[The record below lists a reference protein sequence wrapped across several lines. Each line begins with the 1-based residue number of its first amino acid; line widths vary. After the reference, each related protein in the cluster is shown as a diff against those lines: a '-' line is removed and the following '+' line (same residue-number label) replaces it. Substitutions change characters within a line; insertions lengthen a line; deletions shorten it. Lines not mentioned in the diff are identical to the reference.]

1 MTKIHELDTPVVLID
16 LDRVEANLKRAQ
28 DYADA
33 NGIKLRPHIKTHKL
47 PQFTK
52 RQMELGAIGITCQK
66 IGEAEVMADA
76 GVTDILLPYNILGE
90 PKLKRLLALAKRTD
104 LKVTADST
112 ITIEGYS
119 RTFAGT
125 GITLPVLVEC
135 DTGGG
140 RVGVQTPEAAL
151 ALAQH
156 IADSEGL
163 RFAGLMT
170 YPAKGL
176 AAQANAWLEC
186 TTALLTDAGLSPE
199 IVSTGGT
206 PDIWRSGENRA
217 ATEYRPGT
225 YIYLDRFQVQE
236 GVGSFDDCAL
246 TVLATVVSRPTE
258 TRAILDT
265 GSKALTSDT
274 LGLQG
279 FGYIVEYP
287 DADIAS
293 LSEEH
298 GIVDLTRCQAK
309 PTVGEMVRIIPNHVC
324 PVSNLF
330 DEVTL
335 VRGNEVIET
344 VPVVARGKVT

>member
-16 LDRVEANLKRAQ
+16 LDRAEANLRRAQ
-28 DYADA
+28 DYADTH
-33 NGIKLRPHIKTHKL
+33 GVKLRPHIKTHKL
-47 PQFTK
+47 TQFAK

-76 GVTDILLPYNILGE
+76 GITDILLPYNILGE
-90 PKLKRLLALAKRTD
+90 PKLKRLLALAKRTSI
-104 LKVTADST
+104 KVTADST
-112 ITIEGYS
+112 TTIDGYS
-119 RTFAGT
+119 RTFAGS
-125 GITLPVLVEC
+125 GVTLPVLVEC

-140 RVGVQTPEAAL
+140 RVGVQTPEEAL
-151 ALAQH
+151 ALAKR
-156 IADSEGL
+156 IAGSEGL
-163 RFAGLMT
+163 HFAGLMT
-170 YPAKGL
+170 YPAKGM
-176 AAQANAWLEC
+176 AAQANAWLVR
-186 TTALLTDAGLSPE
+186 AAVLLKEAGLSPE

-206 PDIWRSGENRA
+206 PDIWHSGENRA

-225 YIYLDRFQVQE
+225 YTYLDRFQVQE

-246 TVLATVVSRPTE
+246 TVLATVVSRPTD

-279 FGYIVEYP
+279 FGRIVEYP
-287 DADIAS
+287 EAAIVS

-298 GIVDLTRCQAK
+298 GIVDLTHSAK
-309 PTVGEMVRIIPNHVC
+309 KPEVGEMVRIIPNHVC

-330 DEVTL
+330 DEVTF
-335 VRGNEVIET
+335 VRGDDVIDT
-344 VPVVARGKVT
+344 IPVAARGKVT

>member
-28 DYADA
+28 NYADA
-33 NGIKLRPHIKTHKL
+33 HGVKLRPHIKTHKL
-47 PQFTK
+47 PQFAR

-66 IGEAEVMADA
+66 IGEAEVMVEA
-76 GVTDILLPYNILGE
+76 GITDILLPYNILGE
-90 PKLKRLLALAKRTD
+90 PKLKRLLALARRAAI
-104 LKVTADST
+104 KVTADSGT
-112 ITIEGYS
+112 TVDGYS
-119 RTFAGT
+119 KTFAGS

-140 RVGVQTPEAAL
+140 RVGVQSPEDAL
-151 ALAQH
+151 ALARH
-156 IADSEGL
+156 IAGSEGL

-170 YPAKGL
+170 YPAKGMV
-176 AAQANAWLEC
+176 AQANAWLERAR
-186 TTALLTDAGLSPE
+186 ALLAEAGLTPE

-206 PDIWRSGENRA
+206 PDLWHSGENRA

-265 GSKALTSDT
+265 GSKSLTSDT
-274 LGLQG
+274 LGLPG
-279 FGYIVEYP
+279 FGRIVEYP
-287 DADIAS
+287 DASIVS

-298 GIVDLTRCQAK
+298 GIVDLTHSSAK
-309 PTVGEMVRIIPNHVC
+309 PKVGELVRIIPNHVC
-324 PVSNLF
+324 PVTNLF
-330 DEVTL
+330 DHVTF
-335 VRGNEVIET
+335 VRGDDVVDT
-344 VPVVARGKVT
+344 VPVAARGKVT

>member
-33 NGIKLRPHIKTHKL
+33 NGVKLRPHIKTHKL
-47 PQFTK
+47 PQFAR
-52 RQMELGAIGITCQK
+52 RQIELGAIGITCQK
-66 IGEAEVMADA
+66 IGEAEVMVEA
-76 GVTDILLPYNILGE
+76 GITDILLPYNILGE
-90 PKLKRLLALAKRTD
+90 PKLKRLLALARRAAI
-104 LKVTADST
+104 KVTADST
-112 ITIEGYS
+112 TTIDGYS
-119 RTFAGT
+119 RTFAESGL
-125 GITLPVLVEC
+125 TLPVLVEC

-151 ALAQH
+151 ALARR
-156 IADSEGL
+156 IADAPGL

-170 YPAKGL
+170 YPAKGMV
-176 AAQANAWLEC
+176 AQANAWLERAK
-186 TTALLTDAGLSPE
+186 TLLTEAGLTPE

-206 PDIWRSGENRA
+206 PDLWHSSENRA

-236 GVGSFDDCAL
+236 GVGSFEDCAL
-246 TVLATVVSRPTE
+246 TVLATVVSRPTDM
-258 TRAILDT
+258 RAVLDT
-265 GSKALTSDT
+265 GSKSLTSDT

-279 FGYIVEYP
+279 FGRIVEYP
-287 DADIAS
+287 DAMIVS

-298 GIVDLTRCQAK
+298 GIVDLTHSSAK
-309 PTVGEMVRIIPNHVC
+309 PKVGEMIRIIPNHVC

-330 DEVTL
+330 DEVTF
-335 VRGNEVIET
+335 VRGDNVIDT
-344 VPVVARGKVT
+344 VPVAARGKVA

>member
-16 LDRVEANLKRAQ
+16 LDRVEANLRRAQ

-33 NGIKLRPHIKTHKL
+33 NGVKLRPHIKTHKL
-47 PQFTK
+47 PQFAK

-66 IGEAEVMADA
+66 IGEAEVMVEA
-76 GVTDILLPYNILGE
+76 GITDILLPYNILGE
-90 PKLKRLLALAKRTD
+90 PKLKRLLALARRAAI
-104 LKVTADST
+104 KVTADSAT
-112 ITIEGYS
+112 AIEGYS
-119 RTFAGT
+119 RTFAGS
-125 GITLPVLVEC
+125 GLILPVLVEC

-140 RVGVQTPEAAL
+140 RVGVQTPEEALILARTIAA
-151 ALAQH
+151 
-156 IADSEGL
+156 SPGL

-170 YPAKGL
+170 YPAKGMV
-176 AAQANAWLEC
+176 AQANAWLDHAK
-186 TTALLTDAGLSPE
+186 ALLSEAGLTPE

-206 PDIWRSGENRA
+206 PDLWHSSENRA

-236 GVGSFDDCAL
+236 GVGTFDDCAL

-265 GSKALTSDT
+265 GSKSLTSDT

-279 FGYIVEYP
+279 FGRIIEYP
-287 DADIAS
+287 EAEIVS

-298 GIVDLTRCQAK
+298 GIVDLTYSSAK
-309 PTVGEMVRIIPNHVC
+309 PQVGEMVRIIPNHVC

-330 DEVTL
+330 DEVTF
-335 VRGNEVIET
+335 VRSDDVIDT
-344 VPVVARGKVT
+344 VPVAARGKVT

>member
-16 LDRVEANLKRAQ
+16 IDRVEANLKRAQ

-33 NGIKLRPHIKTHKL
+33 HGVKLRPHIKTHKL
-47 PQFTK
+47 PQLAK

-76 GVTDILLPYNILGE
+76 GITDIFLPYNILGE
-90 PKLKRLLALAKRTD
+90 PKLKRLLALAKRTSI
-104 LKVTADST
+104 KVIADSATT
-112 ITIEGYS
+112 IDGYS
-119 RTFAGT
+119 KAFSGS
-125 GITLPVLVEC
+125 GVTLPVLVEC

-140 RVGVQTPEAAL
+140 RVGVQTPEEAL
-151 ALAQH
+151 TLAKH
-156 IADSEGL
+156 IASSEGL

-170 YPAKGL
+170 YPAKGTV
-176 AAQANAWLEC
+176 AKANAWLERA
-186 TTALLTDAGLSPE
+186 TGLLKDAGLSPE

-206 PDIWRSGENRA
+206 PDIWHSGENRA

-236 GVGSFDDCAL
+236 GVGSFEDCAL
-246 TVLATVVSRPTE
+246 TVLATIVSRPTDN
-258 TRAILDT
+258 RAVLDT
-265 GSKALTSDT
+265 GSKSLTSDT

-279 FGYIVEYP
+279 FGRIVEYP
-287 DADIAS
+287 DAALVS

-298 GIVDLTRCQAK
+298 GVVDLTNSKAK
-309 PTVGEMVRIIPNHVC
+309 PKVGEMVRIIPNHVC

-330 DEVTL
+330 DEVTF
-335 VRGNEVIET
+335 VRGDDVVET
-344 VPVVARGKVT
+344 IPVAARGKVA